1 MDAPF
6 PYHATTPIAERL
18 DSISPRRYGQYRFI
32 TDGVYVYWAFA
43 NEAGRDL
50 FVLDYADQ
58 GATSKRSE
66 G

>member
-6 PYHATTPIAERL
+6 PYHATTPIEARL
-18 DSISPRRYGQYRFI
+18 DAVSARYYGQYRFI
-32 TDGVYVYWAFA
+32 TDSVYVYWAFA
-43 NEAGRDL
+43 DEAGRDL
-50 FVLDYADQ
+50 FVRDYADQ